1 MEITALEIL
10 FCKKIHKDIDDTQSL
25 AEKIN
30 VNKSLLYDVEAGRRS
45 MSISLFNKITK
56 YYGITYDHDESL
68 YDEAYDT
75 LIKLFQLYISYQ
87 PDELYKL
94 YDSYKAKQTIYENS
108 KAFIFVDLINALYY
122 LKKYEYDEV
131 KHCLNNC
138 KDYLEIYDNNIIY
151 LYAMIWI
158 FIRKMDTDL
167 KEIKSF
173 IYPICNKY
181 SLLNLDDHILGVT
194 YYQIGRIKEASNDIF
209 ESLEYYEK
217 SLQCFYKLNIYQR
230 VIQVEIQK
238 ANCYFYLKQYKL
250 AEKTYLKLYYESIRH
265 GYITR
270 AKYCCGNLA
279 FIYFIQEDYKNTM
292 KYVELARNH
301 GGNFPD
307 LNYYEAYIIY
317 QTESKLIA
325 RKKIKKLIETEKD
338 VRVVHTLKFIQA
350 MLNENDKN
358 IEKYF
363 AYCLEDNQKI
373 NAQLDLELIYKMG
386 IRYYKNRDM
395 QMSCKL
401 MSEYIDKCK

>member
-87 PDELYKL
+87 IDELYKL
-94 YDSYKAKQTIYENS
+94 YDSYKAKQAIYENS
-108 KAFIFVDLINALYY
+108 KAFIFVDLINAIYY

-131 KHCLNNC
+131 KHCINNC

-151 LYAMIWI
+151 LYTIVWI
-158 FIRKMDTDL
+158 VTKKMYQDL
-167 KEIKSF
+167 VEIKAF
-173 IYPICNKY
+173 LMPIYKKY
-181 SLLNLDDHILGVT
+181 SFADIDPYIKAML
-194 YYQIGRIKEASNDIF
+194 YFQIGRITELGGNEIEALPYFD
-209 ESLEYYEK
+209 K
-217 SLQCFYKLNIYQR
+217 SMNCYYKLNIHQR
-230 VIQVEIQK
+230 VVQNEIQK
-238 ANCYFYLKQYKL
+238 ATCYFTLKQYSL
-250 AEKTYLKLYYESIRH
+250 AEKTYLEAYEESLKHNYKFRLIP
-265 GYITR
+265 
-270 AKYCCGNLA
+270 CCNNLA
-279 FIYFIQEDYKNTM
+279 FLYFVQQDYDNTLKFIEQAR
-292 KYVELARNH
+292 KY
-301 GGNFPD
+301 GSTFPD

-317 QTESKLIA
+317 QRESKLIA
-325 RKKIKKLIETEKD
+325 RRKIKKLIETEND
-338 VRVVHTLKFIQA
+338 VRIIHTLKFIQA

-373 NAQLDLELIYKMG
+373 NAQLDLELIYKMA
-386 IRYYKNRDM
+386 ISYYKLHDKNRAYE
-395 QMSCKL
+395 L
-401 MSEYIDKCK
+401 METIL

>member
-68 YDEAYDT
+68 YKEAYDI
-75 LIKLFQLYISYQ
+75 LIKLFQLLISYQ

-108 KAFIFVDLINALYY
+108 KAFVFVDLINAIYY

-158 FIRKMDTDL
+158 FRKKIYQELT
-167 KEIKSF
+167 EIKNF
-173 IYPICNKY
+173 IMPIYKDNSIVDLNPYIEAMLYFQLARITQVSGNIIEALKY
-181 SLLNLDDHILGVT
+181 YD
-194 YYQIGRIKEASNDIF
+194 
-209 ESLEYYEK
+209 K
-217 SLQCFYKLNIYQR
+217 SIQCYYKLNLHQR
-230 VIQVEIQK
+230 VIQNEIQK
-238 ANCYFYLKQYKL
+238 ADCYSILKQYSL
-250 AEKTYLKLYYESIRH
+250 AEKLYLDVYEESLKHNYKFRLMP
-265 GYITR
+265 
-270 AKYCCGNLA
+270 CCDNLA
-279 FIYFIQEDYKNTM
+279 FLYFVQQDYDNTLKFIEQAR
-292 KYVELARNH
+292 KY
-301 GGNFPD
+301 GSTFPD

-317 QTESKLIA
+317 QRESKLIA
-325 RKKIKKLIETEKD
+325 RRKIKKLIETEKD
-338 VRVVHTLKFIQA
+338 VRIIHTLKFIQA

-363 AYCLEDNQKI
+363 AYCVEDYQKI
-373 NAQLDLELIYKMG
+373 NAQLDLELIYKMA
-386 IRYYKNRDM
+386 ISYYKIHDKNRAYE
-395 QMSCKL
+395 L
-401 MSEYIDKCK
+401 METIL

>member
-45 MSISLFNKITK
+45 MSISLFNKIIK
-56 YYGITYDHDESL
+56 HYGITYDHDETL
-68 YDEAYDT
+68 YDEAYDI
-75 LIKLFQLYISYQ
+75 LIKLFQLLISYQ

-131 KHCLNNC
+131 KHCLNDC

-158 FIRKMDTDL
+158 FRKKIYQELT
-167 KEIKSF
+167 EIKNF
-173 IYPICNKY
+173 IMPIYKDNSIVDLNPYIEAMLYFQLARITQVSGNIIEALKY
-181 SLLNLDDHILGVT
+181 YD
-194 YYQIGRIKEASNDIF
+194 
-209 ESLEYYEK
+209 K
-217 SLQCFYKLNIYQR
+217 SIQCYYKLNLHQR
-230 VIQVEIQK
+230 VVQNEIQK
-238 ANCYFYLKQYKL
+238 ADCYFTLKQYSL
-250 AEKTYLKLYYESIRH
+250 AEKLYLDVYEESLKHNYKFRLMP
-265 GYITR
+265 
-270 AKYCCGNLA
+270 CCDNLA
-279 FIYFIQEDYKNTM
+279 FLYFVQHDYDNTL
-292 KYVELARNH
+292 KFIELARKY
-301 GGNFPD
+301 GSTFPD

-317 QTESKLIA
+317 QRESKLIA
-325 RKKIKKLIETEKD
+325 RRKIKKLIETEKD
-338 VRVVHTLKFIQA
+338 VRIIHTLKFIQA

-373 NAQLDLELIYKMG
+373 NAQLDLELIYKMA
-386 IRYYKNRDM
+386 ISYYKIHDKNRAYE
-395 QMSCKL
+395 L
-401 MSEYIDKCK
+401 METIL

>member
-45 MSISLFNKITK
+45 MSISLFNKIIK
-56 YYGITYDHDESL
+56 HYGITYDHDETL
-68 YDEAYDT
+68 YDEAYDI
-75 LIKLFQLYISYQ
+75 LIKLFQLLISYQ

-131 KHCLNNC
+131 KHCLNDC

-158 FIRKMDTDL
+158 FRKKIYQELT
-167 KEIKSF
+167 EIKNF
-173 IYPICNKY
+173 IMPIYKDNSIVDLNPYIEAMLYFQLARITQVSGNIIEALKY
-181 SLLNLDDHILGVT
+181 YD
-194 YYQIGRIKEASNDIF
+194 
-209 ESLEYYEK
+209 K
-217 SLQCFYKLNIYQR
+217 SIQCYYKLNLHQR
-230 VIQVEIQK
+230 VVQNEIQK
-238 ANCYFYLKQYKL
+238 ADCYFTLKQYSL
-250 AEKTYLKLYYESIRH
+250 AEKLYLDVYEESLKHNYKFRLMP
-265 GYITR
+265 
-270 AKYCCGNLA
+270 CCDNLA
-279 FIYFIQEDYKNTM
+279 FLYFVQHDYDNTL
-292 KYVELARNH
+292 KFIELARKY
-301 GGNFPD
+301 GSTFPD

-317 QTESKLIA
+317 QRESKLIA
-325 RKKIKKLIETEKD
+325 RRKIKKLIETEKD
-338 VRVVHTLKFIQA
+338 VRIIHTLKFIQA

-373 NAQLDLELIYKMG
+373 NAQLDLELIYKMA
-386 IRYYKNRDM
+386 ISYYKIHDKNRAYE
-395 QMSCKL
+395 L
-401 MSEYIDKCK
+401 MEMIL